1 MKGLP
6 KRPNGDL
13 CSACTFVRPLNV
25 KVIEQNA
32 IGSKGTLVADVRH
45 ATSAV
50 SEQRAF
56 SYACDALKPTVGEVE
71 VARMGA
77 ADEMIIGRSNAVC
90 SLKPIGNGV
99 RGTEANVTSP
109 AQAESSAVAQLRT
122 INTAEVVFLASN
134 GGKYGTIPE
143 II

>member
-1 MKGLP
+1 MAASCGAMRISNVLTILGILVGLCASALVSAQVSKQTVRGYP
-6 KRPNGDL
+6 MLDPNRVYRPGEQVRVDEPHGAITGL
-13 CSACTFVRPLNV
+13 MSMDASYFVRPLNV

-71 VARMGA
+71 
-77 ADEMIIGRSNAVC
+77 
-90 SLKPIGNGV
+90 
-99 RGTEANVTSP
+99 
-109 AQAESSAVAQLRT
+109 
-122 INTAEVVFLASN
+122 
-134 GGKYGTIPE
+134 
-143 II
+143 